1 MKRLFLI
8 LTVSVLLI
16 QFVKANDA
24 ILNGKG
30 STLLPTTETDI
41 EIIKEDLT
49 LIHSSYGLK
58 VNVYFEFFNPGE
70 AKSLTVGFIT
80 PPLYSPEVSPEDDIY
95 NRVPDIREFIVIANG
110 FKQPYDRVI
119 LDETEFDFLKTK
131 RKGETFIYYFTMH
144 FKKGLNTI
152 YHHYEYSGNR
162 YSMGGASYD
171 YILTS
176 GTYWGNKQIDDFS
189 LKIDMGPHSLFGISF
204 DENYIDKFKIVGSGR
219 QDSSSYFIRDG
230 YLELKVKNFKP
241 TKELTI
247 GIGSS
252 KFGDYSSYDSDYYK
266 MNFAD
271 EETLRKLSK
280 KELRLLRNNFFAEK
294 CYKFNDSELL
304 TYYSQFFWYLPYE
317 NLSSTEV
324 FNSFDDRT
332 KDRIELIKR
341 IEDEK
346 D

>member
-1 MKRLFLI
+1 MKRLLVI
-8 LTVSVLLI
+8 LTVSILLI
-16 QFVKANDA
+16 QFVNANDA

-30 STLLPTTETDI
+30 STLLPTKETDI

-80 PPLYSPEVSPEDDIY
+80 PPLYSPEVSEEDDIY
-95 NRVPDIREFIVIANG
+95 NRVPDIREFLVVANG

-119 LDETEFDFLKTK
+119 LRETEFDFLKEK

-152 YHHYEYSGNR
+152 YHHYEYSGDS
-162 YSMGGASYD
+162 YSMGGTNYD

-189 LKIDMGPHSLFGISF
+189 LKIDMGPNPFGISF
-204 DENYIDKFKIVGSGR
+204 DEKYIDKFKIVGVGR
-219 QDSSSYFIRDG
+219 QDSTSFFIRDG

-241 TKELTI
+241 TEELSIRT
-247 GIGSS
+247 GWR
-252 KFGDYSSYDSDYYK
+252 KFGNYMSHDSDYYR
-266 MNFAD
+266 MNFAK
-271 EETLRKLSK
+271 EEALRKLSK
-280 KELRLLRNNFFAEK
+280 EELRLLRNNFFAEK
-294 CYKFNDSELL
+294 CYKFKDSELL
-304 TYYSQFFWYLPYE
+304 KHYSQYFWYLPDE
-317 NLSSTEV
+317 KLSSTEV
-324 FNSFDDRT
+324 FNSFDDMT